1 MNTYT
6 VTTKSTLYTVYEVE
20 AGTEAE
26 AKEIVDTAPFIES
39 LNEWSEDTQ
48 VDSIELASDDDI
60 DVWGAFSTY
69 PEEPN
74 ITSLAIDDSEY
85 L

>member
-1 MNTYT
+1 METYKFT
-6 VTTKSTLYTVYEVE
+6 AIWKFDIEVE
-20 AGTEAE
+20 ALS
-26 AKEIVDTAPFIES
+26 ES
-39 LNEWSEDTQ
+39 QAWHLVQND
-48 VDSIELASDDDI
+48 LSDAFDNNKGDLTIDLVEEEDI
-60 DVWGAFSTY
+60 DVWRAFSTY

>member
-1 MNTYT
+1 VQNDLSDAFDNNKGDLTID
-6 VTTKSTLYTVYEVE
+6 LVE
-20 AGTEAE
+20 EE
-26 AKEIVDTAPFIES
+26 
-39 LNEWSEDTQ
+39 
-48 VDSIELASDDDI
+48 DI